1 MNLAI
6 IYGGTSSERNISLK
20 TATSIIPSISNKYN
34 VYPLDIESD
43 YKKLVSFLKD
53 NKIDLVFN
61 ALHGGD
67 GENGIFQSILEK
79 NNIKFTGSDSIA
91 SKIAM
96 NKNKTKILCQENLIP
111 TPKWDYLNFN
121 KLNFVDLNYSKL
133 INKYQKSCVIKPAND
148 GSSIGMTIIYN
159 ELNKDKIIKGLK
171 KSTTI
176 SKKVIIEEYIPG
188 REFTVCILGNKTLPI
203 VEILPKNKYYDFKS
217 KYTEG
222 ECDYIVPANISKAIQ
237 NKMNNYALQL
247 NKIIGC
253 SHYSRVDL
261 RMDGNNIFI
270 LELNTLPG
278 MTNTSLFPKS
288 AKKNGLD
295 YNDLIDK
302 IITLANK

>member
-34 VYPLDIESD
+34 VYPLDIGSD
-43 YKKLVSFLKD
+43 YKKLALFLKN

-67 GENGIFQSILEK
+67 GENGIFQSFLEK
-79 NNIKFTGSDSIA
+79 SNIKFTGSDSIA

-111 TPKWDYLNFN
+111 TPKWDYLDFN
-121 KLNFVDLNYSKL
+121 KLSFVDLNYNIL

-159 ELNKDKIIKGLK
+159 NLNKDKIVEGLK
-171 KSTTI
+171 KCTAI

-188 REFTVCILGNKTLPI
+188 REFTVCILGNKALPI
-203 VEILPKNKYYDFKS
+203 VEILPRNKYYDFKS

-222 ECDYIVPANISKAIQ
+222 ECDYIVPADISKTIQ
-237 NKMNNYALQL
+237 NKMNNYALEL

-253 SHYSRVDL
+253 NHYSRVDL

-295 YNDLIDK
+295 YNNLIDK